1 MSDTTVSQRPTAK
14 QLFSG
19 RTILMPSLVCT
30 SLLLSGLIDGM
41 LRFKA
46 FEKDCCYAYKILLDN
61 VLNFTFMPK
70 HGFKATKTTELK
82 PLKPKPV

>member
-1 MSDTTVSQRPTAK
+1 MGC
-14 QLFSG
+14 L
-19 RTILMPSLVCT
+19 
-30 SLLLSGLIDGM
+30 
-41 LRFKA
+41 FKA

-61 VLNFTFMPK
+61 VLNFMFMPK